1 MQSESK
7 KYEEE
12 TPSLL
17 WGLDPVFSAFAR
29 LYIKDIKEMKESKQV
44 PGIFFY
50 NGRPVRQ
57 VDVVG
62 IVVQTKERDAFYNY
76 GVDDSTDVINCVC
89 WKNPMGTE
97 RPLSV
102 KNYSGNSPHTTAA
115 ASEINALTSN
125 LVSFL
130 TLAIQWFQDASSV
143 LCLHLYSPSAP
154 CPSTPSSLN
163 VLEQMKK
170 LQEMVSQK
178 TKLQIGD
185 VIRVRGHIRTYRQQ
199 REIQASSFYR
209 VDDPVCDV
217 QISRMLEL
225 PCLYREV
232 YDKPF
237 RGPDGA
243 QSGPGCMDFS
253 NMLCEKVK
261 GFLLQNRIQT
271 FYQQELETIDTLV
284 SLARQPLPSPS
295 SQEVDS
301 KSDPSSKQIHTVF
314 KEAVRMLQEKGMVF
328 QKPSSSKD
336 LYHVT
341 DHDKELLKV
350 TLDIIKEDCRKPR
363 HAEKGCHFLHVLSCV
378 RQSYNPYVAEV
389 VMHRV
394 LELLES
400 NSDIVSTMEG
410 YYVAF

>member
-12 TPSLL
+12 MPSLH
-17 WGLDPVFSAFAR
+17 WGMDPVFSAFAR
-29 LYIKDIKEMKESKQV
+29 LYIKDIKEMRESKQV

-50 NGRPVRQ
+50 NGHPVRQ

-76 GVDDSTDVINCVC
+76 GVDDSTGVINCVC
-89 WKNPMGTE
+89 WKNPMVAETS
-97 RPLSV
+97 L
-102 KNYSGNSPHTTAA
+102 SGN
-115 ASEINALTSN
+115 L
-125 LVSFL
+125 
-130 TLAIQWFQDASSV
+130 SSR
-143 LCLHLYSPSAP
+143 
-154 CPSTPSSLN
+154 PSTPSTLT

-170 LQEMVSQK
+170 LQEMTSQK
-178 TKLQIGD
+178 TKLEIGD
-185 VIRVRGHIRTYRQQ
+185 VVKIRGHIRTYRQQ
-199 REIQASSFYR
+199 REIQASCFYK

-237 RGPDGA
+237 QGPEEG
-243 QSGPGCMDFS
+243 QSGLEGQNFS
-253 NMLCEKVK
+253 VDMLREKVK
-261 GFLLQNRIQT
+261 GFLLENKIQT
-271 FYQQELETIDTLV
+271 FYQQELEAIDTLV
-284 SLARQPLPSPS
+284 SLAGISYLLHSFLPI
-295 SQEVDS
+295 QVKS
-301 KSDPSSKQIHTVF
+301 KSDSSSKRIHSVF
-314 KEAVRMLQEKGMVF
+314 KEAIKMLQEKGVVF

-350 TLDIIKEDCRKPR
+350 TLDVIKEDCPKPR

-378 RQSYNPYVAEV
+378 RQSYNPSLTEV

-394 LELLES
+394 LELLEI
-400 NSDIVSTMEG
+400 NSDVVSTMDG
-410 YYVAF
+410 YYMAF

>member
-12 TPSLL
+12 MPSLH

-29 LYIKDIKEMKESKQV
+29 LYIKDIKEMRESKQV

-50 NGRPVRQ
+50 NGHPVRQ

-62 IVVQTKERDAFYNY
+62 IVVQMKERDAFYNY
-76 GVDDSTDVINCVC
+76 GVDDSTGVINCVC
-89 WKNPMGTE
+89 WKNPMVAETS
-97 RPLSV
+97 LS
-102 KNYSGNSPHTTAA
+102 GR
-115 ASEINALTSN
+115 
-125 LVSFL
+125 
-130 TLAIQWFQDASSV
+130 
-143 LCLHLYSPSAP
+143 
-154 CPSTPSSLN
+154 PSTPSSLT

-178 TKLQIGD
+178 TKLEIGD
-185 VIRVRGHIRTYRQQ
+185 VVRVRGHIRTYRQQ
-199 REIQASSFYR
+199 REIQASCFYK

-237 RGPDGA
+237 QGPEKG
-243 QSGPGCMDFS
+243 QSKEESWGLEQDLGGQSFS
-253 NMLCEKVK
+253 INMLHEKVK
-261 GFLLQNRIQT
+261 GFLLENKIQT

-284 SLARQPLPSPS
+284 SLAGISHHLLYFFLPI
-295 SQEVDS
+295 QVKS
-301 KSDPSSKQIHTVF
+301 KSYSNSKRIHSVF
-314 KEAVRMLQEKGMVF
+314 KEAIRMLQEKGVVF

-350 TLDIIKEDCRKPR
+350 TLDVIKEDCRKPR

-378 RQSYNPYVAEV
+378 RQSYNPSLAEV

-400 NSDIVSTMEG
+400 NSDVVSTMEG
-410 YYVAF
+410 YYMAF

>member
-12 TPSLL
+12 MPSLY
-17 WGLDPVFSAFAR
+17 WGTDPVFSAFAR
-29 LYIKDIKEMKESKQV
+29 LYVKDIKEMRESKQV
-44 PGIFFY
+44 PGVFFY
-50 NGRPVRQ
+50 NGHPVRQ

-62 IVVQTKERDAFYNY
+62 IVVQMKERDAFYNY
-76 GVDDSTDVINCVC
+76 GVDDSTGVINCVC
-89 WKNPMGTE
+89 WKNPMVAETS
-97 RPLSV
+97 LS
-102 KNYSGNSPHTTAA
+102 GR
-115 ASEINALTSN
+115 
-125 LVSFL
+125 
-130 TLAIQWFQDASSV
+130 
-143 LCLHLYSPSAP
+143 
-154 CPSTPSSLN
+154 PSTPSSLS

-170 LQEMVSQK
+170 LQAMVSQK
-178 TKLQIGD
+178 TKLEIGD
-185 VIRVRGHIRTYRQQ
+185 VVRVRGHIRTYRQQ
-199 REIQASSFYR
+199 REIQASCFYK

-237 RGPDGA
+237 QGPEEG
-243 QSGPGCMDFS
+243 QSAREGQNFS
-253 NMLCEKVK
+253 INMLHEGVK
-261 GFLLQNRIQT
+261 SFLLENKIQT
-271 FYQQELETIDTLV
+271 FYQQELEAIDTLV
-284 SLARQPLPSPS
+284 SLAGVHLPSPS
-295 SQEVDS
+295 SQEVKSKNDS
-301 KSDPSSKQIHTVF
+301 SSKRIHSVF
-314 KEAVRMLQEKGMVF
+314 KEAIRMLQEKGMVF

-350 TLDIIKEDCRKPR
+350 TLDAIKEDCRKPR

-378 RQSYNPYVAEV
+378 RQSYNPSLAEV

-400 NSDIVSTMEG
+400 NSDVVSTMEG

>member
-1 MQSESK
+1 MESEGE

-12 TPSLL
+12 TPSLY
-17 WGLDPVFSAFAR
+17 WGMDPVFSAFAR
-29 LYIKDIKEMKESKQV
+29 LYIKDIKEMRESKQV

-50 NGRPVRQ
+50 NGHPVRQ

-62 IVVQTKERDAFYNY
+62 IVILKKERDAFYSY
-76 GVDDSTDVINCVC
+76 GVDDSTGVINCIC
-89 WKNPMGTE
+89 WKNPMIAETS
-97 RPLSV
+97 LS
-102 KNYSGNSPHTTAA
+102 G
-115 ASEINALTSN
+115 L
-125 LVSFL
+125 
-130 TLAIQWFQDASSV
+130 
-143 LCLHLYSPSAP
+143 
-154 CPSTPSSLN
+154 PSTHSSLA

-170 LQEMVSQK
+170 LQEVVSQK
-178 TKLQIGD
+178 TKLEIGD
-185 VIRVRGHIRTYRQQ
+185 VVRVRGHIRTYRQE
-199 REIQASSFYR
+199 REIQASCFYK

-237 RGPDGA
+237 QSPQEG
-243 QSGPGCMDFS
+243 QSGLEGQNFS
-253 NMLCEKVK
+253 VNVLREKVK
-261 GFLLQNRIQT
+261 GFLLENKIQT

-284 SLARQPLPSPS
+284 SLAGVHLPGPS
-295 SQEVDS
+295 CQEVKS
-301 KSDPSSKQIHTVF
+301 KSDSSSKRIHSVF
-314 KEAVRMLQEKGMVF
+314 KEAIRMLQEEGVVF

-350 TLDIIKEDCRKPR
+350 TLDVIKEDCQKPR
-363 HAEKGCHFLHVLSCV
+363 HAEKGCHFLHVLTCV
-378 RQSYNPYVAEV
+378 RQSYNPSLAEV

-400 NSDIVSTMEG
+400 NSDVVSTMEG
-410 YYVAF
+410 YYVVF

>member
-12 TPSLL
+12 TPSLH
-17 WGLDPVFSAFAR
+17 WGMDPVFSAFAR
-29 LYIKDIKEMKESKQV
+29 LYIKDIKEMRESKQV

-50 NGRPVRQ
+50 NGHPVRQ

-62 IVVQTKERDAFYNY
+62 IVVQTKERDAFFNY
-76 GVDDSTDVINCVC
+76 GVDDSTGVINCVC
-89 WKNPMGTE
+89 WKNPMALETS
-97 RPLSV
+97 LS
-102 KNYSGNSPHTTAA
+102 GR
-115 ASEINALTSN
+115 
-125 LVSFL
+125 
-130 TLAIQWFQDASSV
+130 
-143 LCLHLYSPSAP
+143 
-154 CPSTPSSLN
+154 PSTPSSLT

-178 TKLQIGD
+178 TKLEIGD
-185 VIRVRGHIRTYRQQ
+185 VVRVRDK
-199 REIQASSFYR
+199 

-237 RGPDGA
+237 QGPEEG
-243 QSGPGCMDFS
+243 QSGLEGQNFS
-253 NMLCEKVK
+253 INMLYKKVK
-261 GFLLQNRIQT
+261 GFLLENKIQT
-271 FYQQELETIDTLV
+271 FYQQELETIDSLV
-284 SLARQPLPSPS
+284 SLAALHLPSPS
-295 SQEVDS
+295 CQEVKSKNDS
-301 KSDPSSKQIHTVF
+301 SSKRIHSVF
-314 KEAVRMLQEKGMVF
+314 KEAIRMLQEKGVVF
-328 QKPSSSKD
+328 QKPGSSKD

-350 TLDIIKEDCRKPR
+350 TLDVIKEDCRKPR

-378 RQSYNPYVAEV
+378 QQSYNPSLAEV

-400 NSDIVSTMEG
+400 NSDVVSTMEG

>member
-7 KYEEE
+7 KHEEE
-12 TPSLL
+12 MPSLH

-29 LYIKDIKEMKESKQV
+29 LYIKDIKEMTESKQV

-50 NGRPVRQ
+50 NGHPVRQ

-62 IVVQTKERDAFYNY
+62 IVVQTKERDTFYNY
-76 GVDDSTDVINCVC
+76 GVDDSTGVINCVC
-89 WKNPMGTE
+89 WKNPMVAKTS
-97 RPLSV
+97 LS
-102 KNYSGNSPHTTAA
+102 GR
-115 ASEINALTSN
+115 
-125 LVSFL
+125 
-130 TLAIQWFQDASSV
+130 
-143 LCLHLYSPSAP
+143 
-154 CPSTPSSLN
+154 PSTLSSLT

-170 LQEMVSQK
+170 LQEMVSWK
-178 TKLQIGD
+178 TKLEIGD
-185 VIRVRGHIRTYRQQ
+185 VVRIRGHIRTYRQQ
-199 REIQASSFYR
+199 REIQASCFYK
-209 VDDPVCDV
+209 VDDPVCAV

-237 RGPDGA
+237 QGPEER
-243 QSGPGCMDFS
+243 QSGLEGPNFS
-253 NMLCEKVK
+253 AGMLHEKVK
-261 GFLLQNRIQT
+261 DFLLENKIQT

-284 SLARQPLPSPS
+284 SLAGVHLPSPS
-295 SQEVDS
+295 CQEVKS
-301 KSDPSSKQIHTVF
+301 KSDSISKRIHSVF
-314 KEAVRMLQEKGMVF
+314 KEAIRMLQEKGVVF

-350 TLDIIKEDCRKPR
+350 TLDVIKEDCRKPR
-363 HAEKGCHFLHVLSCV
+363 HAEKGCHFLHVLSCI
-378 RQSYNPYVAEV
+378 RQSYNPSLAEA

-400 NSDIVSTMEG
+400 NSDVVSTMDG
-410 YYVAF
+410 YYMAF

>member
-12 TPSLL
+12 TPSLH
-17 WGLDPVFSAFAR
+17 WGMDPVFSAFAR
-29 LYIKDIKEMKESKQV
+29 LYIKDIKEMRESKQV

-50 NGRPVRQ
+50 NGHPVRQ

-62 IVVQTKERDAFYNY
+62 MVVQTKEREAFYNY
-76 GVDDSTDVINCVC
+76 GVDDSTGVINCVC
-89 WKNPMGTE
+89 WKNPMVAETS
-97 RPLSV
+97 LS
-102 KNYSGNSPHTTAA
+102 G
-115 ASEINALTSN
+115 
-125 LVSFL
+125 
-130 TLAIQWFQDASSV
+130 
-143 LCLHLYSPSAP
+143 HL
-154 CPSTPSSLN
+154 STPSSLT
-163 VLEQMKK
+163 VLKQMKK
-170 LQEMVSQK
+170 LQEMVGQK
-178 TKLQIGD
+178 TKLEIGD
-185 VIRVRGHIRTYRQQ
+185 VVRVRGHIRTYRQQ
-199 REIQASSFYR
+199 REIQASCFYK

-237 RGPDGA
+237 QGFKEG
-243 QSGPGCMDFS
+243 QSGLEGQNFS
-253 NMLCEKVK
+253 VDILQEKVK
-261 GFLLQNRIQT
+261 GFLLENKIQT

-284 SLARQPLPSPS
+284 SLAGGHLPSPS
-295 SQEVDS
+295 CQEVKA
-301 KSDPSSKQIHTVF
+301 KSDSSSKRIHSVF
-314 KEAVRMLQEKGMVF
+314 KEAIRMLQEKGVVF

-350 TLDIIKEDCRKPR
+350 TLDVIKEDCRKPR

-378 RQSYNPYVAEV
+378 RQSYNPSLAEV

-394 LELLES
+394 LELLEI
-400 NSDIVSTMEG
+400 NSDVVSTMEG
-410 YYVAF
+410 YYMAF

>member
-12 TPSLL
+12 TPSLH
-17 WGLDPVFSAFAR
+17 WGMDPVFSAFAR
-29 LYIKDIKEMKESKQV
+29 LYIKDIKEMRESKQV

-50 NGRPVRQ
+50 NGHPVRQ
-57 VDVVG
+57 VDVFG
-62 IVVQTKERDAFYNY
+62 IVVQMKERDAFYNY
-76 GVDDSTDVINCVC
+76 G
-89 WKNPMGTE
+89 G
-97 RPLSV
+97 
-102 KNYSGNSPHTTAA
+102 H
-115 ASEINALTSN
+115 
-125 LVSFL
+125 
-130 TLAIQWFQDASSV
+130 
-143 LCLHLYSPSAP
+143 
-154 CPSTPSSLN
+154 PSTPSSVT

-178 TKLQIGD
+178 TKLEIGD
-185 VIRVRGHIRTYRQQ
+185 VVRVRGHIRTYRQQ
-199 REIQASSFYR
+199 REIQASCFYK

-237 RGPDGA
+237 QGPEEG
-243 QSGPGCMDFS
+243 QSDLEGQNFS
-253 NMLCEKVK
+253 INMLHEKVK
-261 GFLLQNRIQT
+261 GFLLENKIQT

-284 SLARQPLPSPS
+284 PLAGVHLPSRS
-295 SQEVDS
+295 CQEVKS
-301 KSDPSSKQIHTVF
+301 KSDSSSKRIHSVF
-314 KEAVRMLQEKGMVF
+314 KEVIRMLQEKGLVF

-350 TLDIIKEDCRKPR
+350 TLDVIKDDCRKPR

-378 RQSYNPYVAEV
+378 RQSYNPSLAEV

-400 NSDIVSTMEG
+400 NSDVVSTMEG
-410 YYVAF
+410 YYMAF

>member
-1 MQSESK
+1 MQSEFK

-12 TPSLL
+12 TPSLH
-17 WGLDPVFSAFAR
+17 WGMDPVFSAFAR
-29 LYIKDIKEMKESKQV
+29 LYIKDIKEMRESKQV

-50 NGRPVRQ
+50 NGHPVRQ

-62 IVVQTKERDAFYNY
+62 MVVQMKERDAFYNY
-76 GVDDSTDVINCVC
+76 G
-89 WKNPMGTE
+89 G
-97 RPLSV
+97 
-102 KNYSGNSPHTTAA
+102 
-115 ASEINALTSN
+115 
-125 LVSFL
+125 
-130 TLAIQWFQDASSV
+130 
-143 LCLHLYSPSAP
+143 
-154 CPSTPSSLN
+154 CPSIPSSLA

-178 TKLQIGD
+178 TKLEIGD
-185 VIRVRGHIRTYRQQ
+185 VVRVRGHIRTYRQQ
-199 REIQASSFYR
+199 REIQASCFYK
-209 VDDPVCDV
+209 VDDPVYDV

-237 RGPDGA
+237 QAPEKG
-243 QSGPGCMDFS
+243 QSGLEGQNFS
-253 NMLCEKVK
+253 INMLHEKIK
-261 GFLLQNRIQT
+261 GFLLENKIQT

-284 SLARQPLPSPS
+284 SLAGVHLTSPS
-295 SQEVDS
+295 CQEVKSESDS
-301 KSDPSSKQIHTVF
+301 SSKRIHSVF
-314 KEAVRMLQEKGMVF
+314 KEAIRMLQEKGVVF

-350 TLDIIKEDCRKPR
+350 TLDVIKEDCRKPR

-378 RQSYNPYVAEV
+378 RQSYNPSVAEV
-389 VMHRV
+389 VIHRV

-400 NSDIVSTMEG
+400 NSDVVSTMEG
-410 YYVAF
+410 YYMAF

>member
-1 MQSESK
+1 MQSDSK

-12 TPSLL
+12 TPSLH
-17 WGLDPVFSAFAR
+17 WGMDPVFSAFAR
-29 LYIKDIKEMKESKQV
+29 LYIKDIKEMRESKQV

-50 NGRPVRQ
+50 NGHPVRQ

-62 IVVQTKERDAFYNY
+62 IVVQMKERDAVYNY
-76 GVDDSTDVINCVC
+76 GVDDSTGVINCVC
-89 WKNPMGTE
+89 WKNRMVAQTS
-97 RPLSV
+97 LS
-102 KNYSGNSPHTTAA
+102 GH
-115 ASEINALTSN
+115 
-125 LVSFL
+125 
-130 TLAIQWFQDASSV
+130 
-143 LCLHLYSPSAP
+143 
-154 CPSTPSSLN
+154 PSTPSSLT

-170 LQEMVSQK
+170 LQEMASQK
-178 TKLQIGD
+178 IKLEIGD
-185 VIRVRGHIRTYRQQ
+185 IVRVRGHIRTYRQQ
-199 REIQASSFYR
+199 REIQALCFYK

-237 RGPDGA
+237 QGPKKG
-243 QSGPGCMDFS
+243 QSGLEAQNFS
-253 NMLCEKVK
+253 IDMLHGKVK
-261 GFLLQNRIQT
+261 GFLLENKIQT

-284 SLARQPLPSPS
+284 SLISHHLLHSFLPI
-295 SQEVDS
+295 QVKS
-301 KSDPSSKQIHTVF
+301 KSDSSSKRIHSVF
-314 KEAVRMLQEKGMVF
+314 KEAIRMLQEKGVVF

-350 TLDIIKEDCRKPR
+350 TLDVIKEDCRKPR
-363 HAEKGCHFLHVLSCV
+363 CAEKGCHFLHVLSCV
-378 RQSYNPYVAEV
+378 RQSYNPSLAEV

-400 NSDIVSTMEG
+400 NSDVVSTMEG
-410 YYVAF
+410 YYMAF

>member
-12 TPSLL
+12 IPSLL

-29 LYIKDIKEMKESKQV
+29 LYIKDIREMRESKQV

-76 GVDDSTDVINCVC
+76 GVDDSTGVINCVC
-89 WKNPMGTE
+89 WKNPMGAE
-97 RPLSV
+97 RPLS
-102 KNYSGNSPHTTAA
+102 A
-115 ASEINALTSN
+115 
-125 LVSFL
+125 
-130 TLAIQWFQDASSV
+130 
-143 LCLHLYSPSAP
+143 

-170 LQEMVSQK
+170 LQEMVSEK
-178 TKLQIGD
+178 TKLEIGD
-185 VIRVRGHIRTYRQQ
+185 VVRVRGHIRIYRQQ
-199 REIQASSFYR
+199 REIQASSFYK

-237 RGPDGA
+237 QGPEGT
-243 QSGPGCMDFS
+243 QSGPGCLDFS

-284 SLARQPLPSPS
+284 A
-295 SQEVDS
+295 EVSHHLIHSFFAMQVES
-301 KSDPSSKQIHTVF
+301 KSDLSSKRIHSVF
-314 KEAVRMLQEKGMVF
+314 KEAVRMLQEKGVVF

-350 TLDIIKEDCRKPR
+350 TLDVIKEDCRKPR

-378 RQSYNPYVAEV
+378 RQSYNPYLAEA

-400 NSDIVSTMEG
+400 NSDVVSTMEG
-410 YYVAF
+410 YYMAF

>member
-1 MQSESK
+1 MQPESK

-12 TPSLL
+12 TPSLH
-17 WGLDPVFSAFAR
+17 WGMDPVFSAFAR
-29 LYIKDIKEMKESKQV
+29 LYIKDIKEMRESKQV

-50 NGRPVRQ
+50 NGHPVRQ

-62 IVVQTKERDAFYNY
+62 IVVQMKERDAFYNY
-76 GVDDSTDVINCVC
+76 GVDDSTGVINCVC
-89 WKNPMGTE
+89 WKNPMVAETS
-97 RPLSV
+97 LS
-102 KNYSGNSPHTTAA
+102 GR
-115 ASEINALTSN
+115 
-125 LVSFL
+125 
-130 TLAIQWFQDASSV
+130 
-143 LCLHLYSPSAP
+143 
-154 CPSTPSSLN
+154 PSTPSSLTM
-163 VLEQMKK
+163 LEQMKK

-178 TKLQIGD
+178 MKLEIGD
-185 VIRVRGHIRTYRQQ
+185 VVRVRGHIRTYRQQ
-199 REIQASSFYR
+199 REIQASCFYK

-237 RGPDGA
+237 QGPEEG
-243 QSGPGCMDFS
+243 QSKKSWGFEQDLGVGGLEDQNFS
-253 NMLCEKVK
+253 INVLHEKVK
-261 GFLLQNRIQT
+261 GFLLENKIQT

-284 SLARQPLPSPS
+284 SLAAEISHHLLHSFFPIQ
-295 SQEVDS
+295 VKS
-301 KSDPSSKQIHTVF
+301 KSDSSSKRIHSVF
-314 KEAVRMLQEKGMVF
+314 KEAIRMLQEKGVVF
-328 QKPSSSKD
+328 QKPGSSKD

-350 TLDIIKEDCRKPR
+350 TLDVIKEDCRKPK

-378 RQSYNPYVAEV
+378 RQSYNPSLAEV